1 MNYAMNSV
9 VALTSAGGIV
19 EISESVISRLNICG
33 SIVKDSYAELPTPN
47 LEDYVNQ
54 DYLSVSQVAKL
65 ETIRGY

>member
-1 MNYAMNSV
+1 MYYAMNSV

-19 EISESVISRLNICG
+19 EFSQSVISNLNICG

-65 ETIRGY
+65 TTIWGY

>member
-1 MNYAMNSV
+1 MNSM

-19 EISESVISRLNICG
+19 EICESVISHLNICG

-65 ETIRGY
+65 KTI